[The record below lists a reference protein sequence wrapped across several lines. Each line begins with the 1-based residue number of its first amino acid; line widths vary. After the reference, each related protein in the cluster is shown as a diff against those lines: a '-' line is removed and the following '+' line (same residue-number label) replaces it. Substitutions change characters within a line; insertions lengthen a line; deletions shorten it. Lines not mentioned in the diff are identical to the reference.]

1 MGTSFDRSHTVRKK
15 ILVPLKIR
23 VLLSGTL
30 SRTLDLENFATTSRS
45 RCQQKLSTVE
55 LVDNIYNDR
64 CVVAVYYTSA
74 GCKPISPS
82 LRFVLDLLSNMF
94 LSVFS
99 IWQNLDQRF
108 SNWGPRTKGGPR
120 RVPTGSARGFRKVV
134 LLFARFLAI
143 YDPYVFKFAHISQ
156 SLSLIALRGS
166 VAVVWHDRLSV
177 DIS

>member
-1 MGTSFDRSHTVRKK
+1 MACEFPQWCGRLDCELLYPYTLLLLLLLPLIFTARHYASAVCAVIVCPSAYPSVHRKPVSHRNDESNWFLAWELPSTDPTLCCKK

-30 SRTLDLENFATTSRS
+30 SQTLDSENFATTSRS

-55 LVDNIYNDR
+55 LVDNIYNGR

-74 GCKPISPS
+74 SCKPISPS

-99 IWQNLDQRF
+99 
-108 SNWGPRTKGGPR
+108 
-120 RVPTGSARGFRKVV
+120 V
-134 LLFARFLAI
+134 
-143 YDPYVFKFAHISQ
+143 
-156 SLSLIALRGS
+156 
-166 VAVVWHDRLSV
+166 
-177 DIS
+177 